1 MNRITS
7 RTVIIDIE
15 TLPSV
20 NPEDV
25 ESRARKIE
33 KGGDEHARTALS
45 GDFGRILCIR
55 CSDKV
60 GDGKGRAS
68 RLKLMCENQLPP
80 TTLRRDH

>member
-1 MNRITS
+1 MESSIQKLA
-7 RTVIIDIE
+7 VIAFFVI
-15 TLPSV
+15 
-20 NPEDV
+20 
-25 ESRARKIE
+25 
-33 KGGDEHARTALS
+33 GLS
-45 GDFGRILCIR
+45 HIIQPRVWAQFFIR